1 MRIGLEDSH
10 KASLNKERRYGRI
23 EGVERL
29 HIGKRRIVS
38 QDAERDLVEMC
49 KARGGPKKIE
59 GST

>member
-10 KASLNKERRYGRI
+10 KGSLNKERRYGRI

-38 QDAERDLVEMC
+38 QDAERDCRDVQG
-49 KARGGPKKIE
+49 KRRPKE
-59 GST
+59 N

>member
-10 KASLNKERRYGRI
+10 KGSLNKEIRYGRI

-38 QDAERDLVEMC
+38 QDAERDCRDV
-49 KARGGPKKIE
+49 
-59 GST
+59 